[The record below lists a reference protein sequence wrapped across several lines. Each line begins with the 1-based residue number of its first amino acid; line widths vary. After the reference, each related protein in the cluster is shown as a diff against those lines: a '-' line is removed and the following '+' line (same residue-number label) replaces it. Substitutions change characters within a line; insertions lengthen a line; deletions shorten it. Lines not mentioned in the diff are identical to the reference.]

1 MLSVSLSRKMNFL
14 LLLKKHFLSRLH
26 DFVSVEPIFGPCFG
40 SDLRVRFFTDAF
52 GSSFTCASLASGRS
66 FSWPLFSCFT
76 CASLASGRSFF
87 WPLFPGSSL
96 GVTACAPVLT
106 FSHSA
111 CCFWGL

>member
-52 GSSFTCASLASGRS
+52 GSCFTCASLASGRS
-66 FSWPLFSCFT
+66 FSWPLF
-76 CASLASGRSFF
+76 
-87 WPLFPGSSL
+87 PGSSL
-96 GVTACAPVLT
+96 GVTACARG
-106 FSHSA
+106 FSRFPTLLVVSGVSTTYFEVCWRAYQH
-111 CCFWGL
+111 FL